1 MGLVSVIKNGI
12 SAMLAREPLPENA
25 VLLDVRNH
33 KEFAKGIVENSICIP
48 VGELQAKQ
56 TELVQQC
63 KLDTPI
69 VVYCASGGRAV
80 RAKKLLIKMGYKQV
94 VNGGGIYHVA
104 KKLSKPIV
112 SC

>member
-56 TELVQQC
+56 AELVRQC

-69 VVYCASGGRAV
+69 IVYCASGGRAA
-80 RAKKLLIKMGYKQV
+80 RAKKLLTKMGYKQV